1 MRARRIPF
9 GLGLAFNRTR
19 FDVDVDSRG
28 DVSIDYVLE
37 DPSVFITFLV
47 PGLK

>member
-1 MRARRIPF
+1 MKSITAATF
-9 GLGLAFNRTR
+9 L
-19 FDVDVDSRG
+19 VDIERDRG

-37 DPSVFITFLV
+37 GPSAFVTILV